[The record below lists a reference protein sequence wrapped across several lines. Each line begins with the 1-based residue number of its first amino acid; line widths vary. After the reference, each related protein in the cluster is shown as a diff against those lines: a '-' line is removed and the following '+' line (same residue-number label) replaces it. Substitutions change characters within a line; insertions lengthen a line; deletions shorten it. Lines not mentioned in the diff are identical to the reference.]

1 MDFTTILSLLAGIA
15 LIVFGIS
22 FNGTGFDLNKLSH
35 FYDLASIAITFG
47 GTIMAT
53 IMSFPFSIIKTVPK
67 QIVIAF
73 RRKKHDPV
81 KYIDLLVEFAQ
92 EARRKGILA
101 LEDRAM
107 QQEDRFLRD
116 SVMLIVDAIE
126 PEKAKEIL
134 ENELDCL
141 EERHARARLVFDRA
155 ATFAPA
161 FGMIGTLIGL
171 INMLRG
177 SDITVEGGAQQMVA
191 GMAVA
196 LITTFYGSIFANLV
210 LTPISNKL
218 RTRHEEEMLCK
229 EIIVEGVLAIGAG
242 DNPRHIEER
251 LYAFLKS
258 SEREKLSNSK
268 NQEAAPARGRR

>member
-1 MDFTTILSLLAGIA
+1 
-15 LIVFGIS
+15 
-22 FNGTGFDLNKLSH
+22 
-35 FYDLASIAITFG
+35 
-47 GTIMAT
+47 
-53 IMSFPFSIIKTVPK
+53 
-67 QIVIAF
+67 
-73 RRKKHDPV
+73 
-81 KYIDLLVEFAQ
+81 
-92 EARRKGILA
+92 
-101 LEDRAM
+101 M
-107 QQEDRFLRD
+107 QHEDRFLRD

-134 ENELDCL
+134 DNELDCL
-141 EERHARARLVFDRA
+141 ADRHARGRQVFGRA
-155 ATFAPA
+155 AAFSPA

-196 LITTFYGSIFANLV
+196 LITTFYGTIFANLV

-218 RTRHEEEMLCK
+218 KARHDEEMLCK

-258 SEREKLSNSK
+258 SEREKLSNR
-268 NQEAAPARGRR
+268 NQELASARGRR

>member
-1 MDFTTILSLLAGIA
+1 MDLSTILSLLAAIA
-15 LIVFGIS
+15 LIVFGI
-22 FNGTGFDLNKLSH
+22 GFDGNSFDAGKIAY
-35 FYDLASIAITFG
+35 FYDLSSIAITLG

-53 IMSFPFSIIKTVPK
+53 IMSFPFSTIAAVPK

-73 RRKKHDPV
+73 KRKKHDPI
-81 KYIDLLVEFAQ
+81 KYIDLLVDFAK

-101 LEDRAM
+101 LEDKAM
-107 QQEDRFLRD
+107 QQEDRFLKD
-116 SVMLIVDAIE
+116 SIMLIVDAIE

-134 ENELDCL
+134 DNELDCL
-141 EERHARARLVFDRA
+141 EDRHARGRQVFEKA
-155 ATFAPA
+155 AVFAPA

-196 LITTFYGSIFANLV
+196 LITTFYGTIFANLV

-218 RTRHEEEMLCK
+218 KARHEEEMLCK
-229 EIIVEGVLAIGAG
+229 EIIMEGVLAIGAG

-251 LYAFLKS
+251 LYAFLKN
-258 SEREKLSNSK
+258 SERERLSNTD
-268 NQEAAPARGRR
+268 QEHAPARGRR